1 MKDIIYVR
9 YVFGNVTLQKCYQ
22 AVGYLHIQKSQINV
36 IINLCVWEIQVQC
49 LLQEVRKAADDH
61 PPPLSNP
68 THSLYSL
75 LI

>member
-61 PPPLSNP
+61 PPLSNP